1 MKYLTLLLGFLYLSC
16 EHSKPIP
23 TIPEWT
29 KNSTIY
35 EIMPRQYSET
45 KNLKGITLELDRI
58 KSFFFNTLVILPLFE
73 RDEAGNAYNPV
84 SPFALKSFNQIDP
97 NLGQEKDLEELID
110 SVHSKGLKILM
121 EWNLSVTGPNHP
133 WRLEN
138 PEYYKSDTK
147 IIDKRY
153 NQDYIKLN
161 LENKSLQSKLYKSY
175 KDFFKKFKFDGV
187 VLYDCNLYPSDFL
200 NKIQTAVNRKDGFA
214 LMEHSSTITNG
225 FHFHSNSGL
234 YQRFQKID
242 SEGSNIDDLNI
253 VVDSCSNIPLL
264 NYVQDNLINERHGS
278 DVNAFYNTYKYF
290 HTLTFFLPGIQWI
303 LNGQEGPQFERIS
316 IFSSHPFSRQYKFN
330 NDFFRSMAMQKF
342 KNPALW
348 NLDTRNLPVRISNSK
363 EVLAVERKS
372 GNYGIVMLFNLRN
385 KVVQFQIDRD
395 YSNYY
400 EIFNKVPL
408 NFIKNTDLQLGPY
421 QSLLFSNVL

>member
-1 MKYLTLLLGFLYLSC
+1 MKYLTLLLGFLYVSC
-16 EHSKPIP
+16 EQSNPLP

-58 KSFFFNTLVILPLFE
+58 KSFFFNTIVILPLFE
-73 RDEAGNAYNPV
+73 RDEAGNAFNPV

-97 NLGQEKDLEELID
+97 NLGKDKDLEELID

-133 WRLEN
+133 WRIEN

-175 KDFFKKFKFDGV
+175 KDFFMKFKFDGV

-225 FHFHSNSGL
+225 FHYHSNSGL

-242 SEGSNIDDLNI
+242 SEGSNIDELNI
-253 VVDSCSNIPLL
+253 IVDSCSNIPLL

-330 NDFFRSMAMQKF
+330 NDFYRSMAMQKF

-348 NLDTRNLPVRISNSK
+348 NLDTTNLPVRISNSK
-363 EVLAVERKS
+363 EVLALERKS
-372 GNYGIVMLFNLRN
+372 GNYSIVMLFNLTN
-385 KVVQFQIDRD
+385 KVVQFQIDKD

-400 EIFNKVPL
+400 EIFNKVPV
-408 NFIKNTDLQLGPY
+408 NFIKNTDLQLGPF

>member
-1 MKYLTLLLGFLYLSC
+1 MKYLTLLLGFLYVSC
-16 EHSKPIP
+16 EQSNPLP

-58 KSFFFNTLVILPLFE
+58 KSFFFNTIVILPLFE
-73 RDEAGNAYNPV
+73 RDEAGNAFNPV

-97 NLGQEKDLEELID
+97 NLGKDKDLEELID

-133 WRLEN
+133 WRIEN

-175 KDFFKKFKFDGV
+175 KDFFMKFKFDGV

-225 FHFHSNSGL
+225 FHYHSNSGL

-242 SEGSNIDDLNI
+242 SEGSNIDELNI
-253 VVDSCSNIPLL
+253 IVDSCSNIPLL

-330 NDFFRSMAMQKF
+330 NDFYRSMAMQKF

-348 NLDTRNLPVRISNSK
+348 NLDTTNLPVRISNSK
-363 EVLAVERKS
+363 EV
-372 GNYGIVMLFNLRN
+372 
-385 KVVQFQIDRD
+385 
-395 YSNYY
+395 
-400 EIFNKVPL
+400 
-408 NFIKNTDLQLGPY
+408 
-421 QSLLFSNVL
+421 